1 VEDDFK
7 FNYADAKRQNQYEAS
22 DVAEALKFYQER
34 SFEVPSSLPYEQE
47 TFTNRLGG
55 EDAAFFDDYDNNQY
69 YKVDGYASAG
79 IPEAAPKVKRE
90 GRGGQQE
97 EDEEDEEAFREL
109 EDSKLMAAAYD
120 EMGFDEADLDVADGE
135 TPWDW
140 NESESTVV
148 STTAAATSSSMEAN
162 EQAIMDDLSRLD
174 LDSNQEIPLEDR
186 DAMALILDPE
196 LLNDVDD
203 DDDVSDAPLPPLD
216 ASAQLTPVSLLAA
229 AAAASRKSR
238 GGGGGPQCR
247 AGPGHVGWFGAAG
260 GSKDQVC
267 MEQGCWVGAFWQHCA
282 TAVGPRAGWYGGGGW
297 PALVACCLF
306 VSCAAGLHCAEECT
320 RTFIHTCHTVA
331 GSMVAL
337 EQHQELY
344 SSSQWMQ
351 GGSSSSSSTSSTSSQ
366 QTPAGSTPAPAA
378 AHLEQPGLHLLTW
391 LLQMC
396 CYSAAGVAAGRA
408 SPAVVDTG
416 MLQGQHYGRRRGW
429 QRLQPGRAMGQPT
442 RVMHPS
448 RVQQQQERWTG

>member
-1 VEDDFK
+1 MSSLMKGSALTQPAASCASRVRPFTAAKGGRRSVQPSKQSVVARAAEPEAEAAPAAEQAVVVEDDFK

-238 GGGGGPQCR
+238 GGGGSNAGQGLGMWGGLGQLAAARIRYAWNR
-247 AGPGHVGWFGAAG
+247 AVGWVLFGSIVRLLWVPGRDCMGAA
-260 GSKDQVC
+260 
-267 MEQGCWVGAFWQHCA
+267 A
-282 TAVGPRAGWYGGGGW
+282 
-297 PALVACCLF
+297 
-306 VSCAAGLHCAEECT
+306 
-320 RTFIHTCHTVA
+320 
-331 GSMVAL
+331 
-337 EQHQELY
+337 
-344 SSSQWMQ
+344 
-351 GGSSSSSSTSSTSSQ
+351 
-366 QTPAGSTPAPAA
+366 
-378 AHLEQPGLHLLTW
+378 
-391 LLQMC
+391 
-396 CYSAAGVAAGRA
+396 
-408 SPAVVDTG
+408 
-416 MLQGQHYGRRRGW
+416 GQH
-429 QRLQPGRAMGQPT
+429 
-442 RVMHPS
+442 
-448 RVQQQQERWTG
+448 